1 MLQRVAAALAG
12 QAWVTPVVRP
22 GATADFVV
30 TTDPRGTAY
39 RICDGSDVPI
49 PVRPEL
55 PAADPAS
62 APALV
67 ARLAHLARFLA
78 VRALDNPDPLSPL
91 RGKLVVELLQAPAG
105 FQKGDPT
112 AGLKP
117 FPAGTVPRLAPG
129 TWLVLQV
136 TNRAAQPVNVVVLD
150 LSSDWSV
157 SVAHPDD
164 RFLTVAPA
172 RSRSA
177 CRCGASC
184 PTGRRAGATRS
195 RWSPPWTRR
204 RGSSCSHC
212 RRWTGRSRRRPA
224 GRGRPARSGTCWPR
238 SPPTGRRGP

>member
-1 MLQRVAAALAG
+1 M
-12 QAWVTPVVRP
+12 
-22 GATADFVV
+22 

-164 RFLTVAPA
+164 RFLTVAPGEEPLRLPLRGVLPDGQTSGRDTLKVVA
-172 RSRSA
+172 TVDPPPGFELLALPPLDRPIPPAAGRTRSA
-177 CRCGASC
+177 GPLGDLLAAVAADRPTRALTTGAV
-184 PTGRRAGATRS
+184 P
-195 RWSPPWTRR
+195 
-204 RGSSCSHC
+204 
-212 RRWTGRSRRRPA
+212 
-224 GRGRPARSGTCWPR
+224 GRGWAVGHAEVEV
-238 SPPTGRRGP
+238 G